1 MRYNG
6 KELQET
12 GMYDYGARMLIPD
25 LGRWNGIDQLAEAYT
40 STSPYAYVANN
51 PTMYIDPDGRY
62 TSQIQGLKDSMPNIY
77 SGWEYV
83 DGVKLGD
90 WNRYPQQFN
99 SMIRSLSVND
109 TRGGNGSISGS
120 GNSIKWSLG
129 GYYYLNHWSG
139 GSEGPGY
146 TDLGTGY
153 WKFVSTLGSDIDVPQ
168 TTSNTTWWVN
178 TAVDAASTANLP
190 RTGFFKYNE
199 LWHQTKTRGVSFVW
213 QNKWKNPGAKYW
225 RGQQVKGF
233 QGARALGDKLT
244 KAGAVLLVADIVM
257 SGEIKPSHAINTFM
271 LGASTTGVGSIVA
284 GVWFVADMS
293 TMGVNYL
300 MNGEAKGLGD
310 MIDESVSNKYGKL
323 ELYDG
328 LY

>member
-1 MRYNG
+1 MQSNG
-6 KELQET
+6 NL
-12 GMYDYGARMLIPD
+12 DYGWRQYMPD
-25 LGRWNGIDQLAEAYT
+25 LGRWNGMDQLAEAYT

-153 WKFVSTLGSDIDVPQ
+153 WKFVSENFPSNKEITPWELGVEWISGKGPRHRDFTNGDLMTEMLKKHSHVQNTRDVILAKIADGETTLEGSNPYKLGGIMGVGLYLKDYSTLLTGGLTGNLTVTYLGSYNLKYIAAAYN
-168 TTSNTTWWVN
+168 NTV
-178 TAVDAASTANLP
+178 V
-190 RTGFFKYNE
+190 
-199 LWHQTKTRGVSFVW
+199 VSFNVE
-213 QNKWKNPGAKYW
+213 N
-225 RGQQVKGF
+225 
-233 QGARALGDKLT
+233 
-244 KAGAVLLVADIVM
+244 
-257 SGEIKPSHAINTFM
+257 S
-271 LGASTTGVGSIVA
+271 
-284 GVWFVADMS
+284 S
-293 TMGVNYL
+293 TMQSASRPPILGYL
-300 MNGEAKGLGD
+300 PIWQQTAGNLINEKFKTGWGSKTTQSFNWQE
-310 MIDESVSNKYGKL
+310 I
-323 ELYDG
+323 LYIK
-328 LY
+328 